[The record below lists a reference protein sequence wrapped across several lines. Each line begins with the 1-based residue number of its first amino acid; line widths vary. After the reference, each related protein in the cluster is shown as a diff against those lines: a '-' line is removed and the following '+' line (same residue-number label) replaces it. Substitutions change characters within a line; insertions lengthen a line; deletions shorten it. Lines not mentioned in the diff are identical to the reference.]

1 MADLF
6 KFEKYG
12 TFTGPAATYE
22 YNDEEPQWWQT
33 VPTDVSFKLS
43 DIGIIFFNNEADYAY
58 FHLYGTSTS
67 LVTLEKNSG
76 DLPNLLA
83 NIQNTVFNGK
93 IIVNDKVVCNDDI
106 VASGNVL
113 CNGVVNISGVGNA
126 SSYMQATRSIA
137 QSKKPFDI
145 LHPTKEGHRLRY
157 VSLEGPA
164 AEVYFRGTLKGSN
177 YIELPDYWKGLVDPE
192 TITAN
197 LTPIGTH
204 QELYYEQVEW
214 GTRIKVVNS
223 AGGSIHCSYTVFGER
238 KDTTKNIPE
247 YKGLTPNDYPGDNE
261 EYNLIN

>member
-12 TFTGPAATYE
+12 TFTGPAASYE

-43 DIGIIFFNNEADYAY
+43 DIGIIFFNNQADYAY

-164 AEVYFRGTLKGSN
+164 AEVYIRGKLKGN
-177 YIELPDYWKGLVDPE
+177 NI
-192 TITAN
+192 
-197 LTPIGTH
+197 IG
-204 QELYYEQVEW
+204 
-214 GTRIKVVNS
+214 
-223 AGGSIHCSYTVFGER
+223 
-238 KDTTKNIPE
+238 KDW
-247 YKGLTPNDYPGDNE
+247 
-261 EYNLIN
+261 LILSQLQ

>member
-12 TFTGPAATYE
+12 TFTGPAASYE

-43 DIGIIFFNNEADYAY
+43 DIGIIFFNNQADYAY

-126 SSYMQATRSIA
+126 ASYMTQTRSIA

-164 AEVYFRGTLKGSN
+164 AEVYIRGKLKGN
-177 YIELPDYWKGLVDPE
+177 NIIELPDYWKGLVDPE
-192 TITAN
+192 SITVN
-197 LTPIGTH
+197 LTPIGIH
-204 QELYYEQVEW
+204 QELYYEEVEW
-214 GTRIKVVNS
+214 GSRIKVINS
-223 AGGSIHCSYTVFGER
+223 AGGPIHCSYTVFGER

-247 YKGLTPNDYPGDNE
+247 YQGLTPNDYPGDNE

>member
-93 IIVNDKVVCNDDI
+93 IIVNDKVV
-106 VASGNVL
+106 
-113 CNGVVNISGVGNA
+113 
-126 SSYMQATRSIA
+126 
-137 QSKKPFDI
+137 
-145 LHPTKEGHRLRY
+145 
-157 VSLEGPA
+157 
-164 AEVYFRGTLKGSN
+164 
-177 YIELPDYWKGLVDPE
+177 
-192 TITAN
+192 
-197 LTPIGTH
+197 
-204 QELYYEQVEW
+204 
-214 GTRIKVVNS
+214 
-223 AGGSIHCSYTVFGER
+223 
-238 KDTTKNIPE
+238 
-247 YKGLTPNDYPGDNE
+247 
-261 EYNLIN
+261 